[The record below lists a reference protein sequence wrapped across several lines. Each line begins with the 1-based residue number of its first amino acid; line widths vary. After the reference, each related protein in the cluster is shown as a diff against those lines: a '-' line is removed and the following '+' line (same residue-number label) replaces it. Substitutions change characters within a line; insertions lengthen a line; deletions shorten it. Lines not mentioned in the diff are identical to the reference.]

1 MFLGPLFK
9 GQLLCGF
16 GAIGKWGVKRLGCP
30 WFHLRGKRRKALH
43 GFGASGVRKIGHQA
57 LRGRELGDNA
67 KFGFRPSGLAPE
79 I

>member
-30 WFHLRGKRRKALH
+30 WFHPRGKRRKALH
-43 GFGASGVRKIGHQA
+43 GFGASGAKN
-57 LRGRELGDNA
+57 GRVGGRRVWVGYGEKKG
-67 KFGFRPSGLAPE
+67 G
-79 I
+79 